1 MFSSRSSM
9 VSDLTFRLLI
19 QFEFIFVNDVRKCSN
34 FIFNFFFLK
43 IVFTTWGLLC
53 FHTNFRNICCS
64 FVKYASSILIQ
75 IALNL

>member
-1 MFSSRSSM
+1 M

-34 FIFNFFFLK
+34 FIFHFFFLK
-43 IVFTTWGLLC
+43 IVFTAWGLVC

-64 FVKYASSILIQ
+64 FVKYASSILIR